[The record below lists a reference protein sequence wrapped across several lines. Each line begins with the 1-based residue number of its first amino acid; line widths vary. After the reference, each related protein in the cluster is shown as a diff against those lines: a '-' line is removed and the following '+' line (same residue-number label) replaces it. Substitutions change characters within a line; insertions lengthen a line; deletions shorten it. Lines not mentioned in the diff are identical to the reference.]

1 VTGQYGQRLEPSR
14 KIFDLAGDVR
24 SVDTGE
30 AAHNCD
36 LVGEPEF
43 ALSDPQIDRFRA
55 LYESHYSTIYAFVL
69 RRLVGARDDAS
80 DVAAEI
86 FATAWRR
93 LAQIPAPPED
103 RLWLYGVA
111 RRVLNRHQR
120 GLGRRIRL
128 LRRLQAEA
136 SIGIKTEDSLGT
148 AGTDRERVRAA
159 IDRLKPDD
167 RDVLSLVLWEQLSH
181 SEAAQVLG
189 CSVNAVG
196 LRLHK
201 AKSRLRAQLTARQ
214 QQAVE
219 RPRGRDDL
227 PTKGI
232 EDEP

>member
-1 VTGQYGQRLEPSR
+1 MTGQYGQRLEPSR

-148 AGTDRERVRAA
+148 AGTDR
-159 IDRLKPDD
+159 
-167 RDVLSLVLWEQLSH
+167 VLWEQLSH